1 MSFTIAQLTG
11 HRALV
16 RGTDTFGTVGEC
28 VVSSEEW
35 EAVKQH
41 MAAHDAVDTFDAKVA
56 DFFAPL
62 IEAAEAINYDLTLP
76 TDDLDIVVFS
86 EGVEG
91 VEAVPAEVISL
102 SHDSKVLRLIESGD
116 TDRLVWVDNMLEIL
130 AVLPGTGADEVVP
143 DPIESAEVVE
153 G

>member
-35 EAVKQH
+35 EFVKQH
-41 MAAHDAVDTFDAKVA
+41 LAMHDAVDTFDAKVA
-56 DFFAPL
+56 DFFKPL
-62 IEAAEAINYDLTLP
+62 LDAAEEINYDLALP
-76 TDDLDIVVFS
+76 TDDLDIIVVS
-86 EGVEG
+86 EGTEG
-91 VEAVPAEVISL
+91 VAAAPAEVISL

-143 DPIESAEVVE
+143 DPVQLDEVTE
-153 G
+153 D